1 MTEDSNKKDCK
12 YFTLVVASYITM
24 FFFGVI
30 ENVKSVTFVLIKDLF
45 HASYDAQG
53 YLVSV
58 SWYGYVI
65 FCLVCA
71 FVVDRFGI
79 KTAIVSGHVLCVLGC
94 IITPFM
100 TNFVTIIIALMVVWM
115 GFGFFEVGYN
125 SFATVLFTENS
136 AIYLNLMHFNYAFG
150 AIVGPQIASWLVS
163 LLKDS
168 YKGVY
173 KALAGAMFVMLVATS
188 VISFDPVKK
197 RQAPTQDVESAG
209 KEKPKSELT
218 VWRVFGIPYVW
229 LCSITLGFMEVI
241 EFGASNWGALYYRDV
256 YGLDVTKEGAL
267 FVSMFYTLFAIARLF
282 SGWVI
287 EKLGYYTS
295 LFASLVI
302 VVVIY
307 VMGFLC
313 GVHGRWII
321 PFTGYFIGIMF
332 PTYMCVLMKIFG
344 DDASIISSVVI
355 FLSGATNGLIQLV
368 IGYINEYMGNEWGFR
383 FNVVY
388 TVIPFILLM
397 CVKRLS
403 KRYVESS
410 KKDVSVEMATLPSET
425 EKTVSADTEVK
436 VGEVKA
442 IDQSEEV
449 KVVDQSEEVKAIEQ
463 SEVKMVDQSEVKE
476 NKESATI
483 TISEPN
489 KIPEASPESE
499 QLAPVTQ
506 EVDASNNA

>member
-12 YFTLVVASYITM
+12 YFMLVVASYITM

-71 FVVDRFGI
+71 FVVNRFGI

-100 TNFVTIIIALMVVWM
+100 KSFVMIIIALMIVWM

-173 KALAGAMFVMLVATS
+173 KALAGAMFVMLVVTS
-188 VISFDPVKK
+188 VISFDPLKK
-197 RQAPTQDVESAG
+197 RQASTQDVESAG

-218 VWRVFGIPYVW
+218 VWHVFGIPYVW

-267 FVSMFYTLFAIARLF
+267 FVSMFYILFAIARLF

-302 VVVIY
+302 VVIIY
-307 VMGFLC
+307 VVGFLC

-388 TVIPFILLM
+388 TIIPFILLI
-397 CVKRLS
+397 CVNRLS

-410 KKDVSVEMATLPSET
+410 KKGVSVEMTTIPSET
-425 EKTVSADTEVK
+425 GKTVSADTEVK
-436 VGEVKA
+436 VGECEEMKKGGESEEVKK
-442 IDQSEEV
+442 SEEV
-449 KVVDQSEEVKAIEQ
+449 KVVDQSEEVK
-463 SEVKMVDQSEVKE
+463 E
-476 NKESATI
+476 NKECATI
-483 TISEPN
+483 TISESN
-489 KIPEASPESE
+489 KMPEVAPESK

-506 EVDASNNA
+506 VVDASNNV